1 MENINW
7 ICKAKTVN
15 NNIVWMCHK
24 KIKEHF
30 ESTSGVTLLG
40 TTSFYEGPINITL
53 GTANFGPS
61 SDLCKDTTGY
71 YKMAEY
77 NFQPDWKHPSYNT
90 DTFKG
95 LNGKMYCDGPEY
107 TGEWDGLYFC
117 GTGIAPYFLG
127 FCAIDNN
134 GKNFMSAIQD
144 FAKYQEFSG
153 AFSVIIRD
161 KNAPGNYYLFPRVA
175 FDCNPLIPHC
185 RIYNTTIEFQ
195 AISRYR
201 MGYPGIMDIFG
212 FESETSF
219 NGQSGGNPPPKG
231 SGGVIYEVFVKP
243 FTRPTFPFI
252 PEAKTSNF
260 SPLASDLQA
269 RTILWYDAADPN
281 GDGSNIPDNT
291 PLKKWVD
298 KSPNK
303 LNLVRAPVCPYDD
316 SKLNLDM
323 NDGEYTAN
331 RGDFDAQGNIVH
343 KWKNRLPR
351 LKASFKNGLSVIRF
365 NGNNGFTRPYGSGPC
380 ADANWNKFYPS
391 GVGQIKDQ
399 GSLKGHSIFIVSFQT
414 EYGPN
419 DSCIFGLGD
428 CRIGSSQHVP
438 AIIGFGRSSLTG
450 DAASYMVDNYNILNK
465 WVITSVIKFKSS
477 NKPSHKI
484 FANGTQVN
492 QNWNIGNHANYDP
505 TTRPDLW
512 DFSYIRR
519 WDDGLSIG
527 CAGANPNAYQGFSGD
542 IAEVICFPEELNDA
556 DRVRVETYL
565 AEKWNL
571 KSAMNI
577 PLPGTLGA
585 ALGAGAGSGA
595 GAGPS
600 SEPTNAVQLFPTT
613 NFANKEATISSFC
626 IGYVPSRNER
636 PFQMAYSPDGL
647 TNWQV
652 SPSSDKFGNQFM
664 GCAYNGSMW
673 IACTQNNPSK
683 CGMLSSTDGINW
695 NPISSNG
702 LAYSLPKEYNAFGI
716 CYGNGLWVVRA
727 TGGTYVSKD
736 GISFSRGR
744 REYNFNC
751 VVYLNGIFLAG
762 DNAQILMSTDGKKFT
777 PVGVLEGQHR
787 SYSSTIDIVFFNNM
801 YIAGYV
807 FTGNQGADNIIY
819 TSTDMKTWSIQS
831 SATKLLDIQTYGNGV
846 YSFCTNG
853 KVVVAGLANINKHA
867 IIYSTDGI
875 NWQKTNS
882 DSFGCTYCGSIT
894 WTGKYFVAH
903 MFLQQA
909 FRQDENFKTVYSADG
924 ITWNNSPDA
933 LAFNP
938 SGFIFSASQNM
949 KPYGSGK
956 VNNTFGVGKYS
967 GSKLQSISPKSL
979 QSIKVPSGM
988 QALLYQNGDFT
999 GLGVSIT
1006 ADTPDLSTIADRKNN
1021 GFKWNNQMQSMIV
1034 QTHTPLPKN
1043 LSGTIPK
1050 LMLIS
1055 PDPNS
1060 FLSIVAGAKLTR
1072 IDGDDYLFVDPNNP
1086 DNTFWYNAADLYVSA

>member
-15 NNIVWMCHK
+15 NNIVWMCHPR
-24 KIKEHF
+24 IKEHF
-30 ESTSGVTLLG
+30 ESTSGVTLQG
-40 TTSFYEGPINITL
+40 TTSFYEGPVNITL

-61 SDLCKDTTGY
+61 SDFCKDTTGY

-77 NFQPDWKHPSYNT
+77 NFQPDWAHPGYNT
-90 DTFKG
+90 DTLKG
-95 LNGKMYCDGPEY
+95 ITGKMWIDGPQPN
-107 TGEWDGLYFC
+107 GQWGGLDFC
-117 GTGIAPYFLG
+117 GSAVEGVGWGVF
-127 FCAIDNN
+127 FNSIDNN
-134 GKNFMSAIQD
+134 GKNFMSAVQD
-144 FAKYQEFSG
+144 FTKYQEFSA

-161 KNAPGNYYLFPRVA
+161 KNTPTNYYLMPRVK
-175 FDCNPLIPHC
+175 FNCNPLVPAVSIQNTTFEQQAYKYG
-185 RIYNTTIEFQ
+185 INYNTAF
-195 AISRYR
+195 
-201 MGYPGIMDIFG
+201 MDVFG
-212 FESETSF
+212 FPSETSF

-231 SGGVIYEVFVKP
+231 GSTVYEVFVKP
-243 FTRPTFPFI
+243 FTRPTFPFT

-260 SPLASDLQA
+260 SPLPSDLQA
-269 RTILWYDAADPN
+269 KTILWYDAADPN
-281 GDGSNIPDNT
+281 GDGSTLPDDT

-323 NDGEYTAN
+323 NDGEYTAD

-351 LKASFKNGLSVIRF
+351 LKSSFKNGLSVIRF

-380 ADANWNKFYPS
+380 ADENWNKFYPS

-399 GSLKGHSIFIVSFQT
+399 GSLKGHSIFILSYQT
-414 EYGPN
+414 EYGPE
-419 DSCIFGLGD
+419 DGVLFSVGD
-428 CRIGSSQHVP
+428 CRIGSSKDVP
-438 AIIGFGRSSLTG
+438 AIVGFGRSSLTQ
-450 DAASYMVDNYNILNK
+450 DAARYLVDNYNIFNK
-465 WVITSVIKFKSS
+465 WVITSVVKFKSS
-477 NKPSHKI
+477 QKPSHKI
-484 FANGTQVN
+484 FVNGTQVN
-492 QNWNIGNHANYDP
+492 QNWAFQNYDP
-505 TTRPDLW
+505 TNRPDLW

-542 IAEVICFPEELNDA
+542 IAEVICFPEELTD
-556 DRVRVETYL
+556 DERVKVETYL
-565 AEKWNL
+565 AQKWNL
-571 KSAMNI
+571 TSSMNI
-577 PLPGTLGA
+577 PLPGA
-585 ALGAGAGSGA
+585 PAPGAGTGSGA
-595 GAGPS
+595 GSS

-613 NFANKEATISSFC
+613 NFATSEATISSFC
-626 IGYVPSRNER
+626 VGYVPPRNGQ
-636 PFQMAYSPDGL
+636 PHQMAYSADGL
-647 TNWQV
+647 TNWKI
-652 SPSSDKFGNQFM
+652 SPSSSQFGNQFM

-695 NPISSNG
+695 SPIPTNG
-702 LAYSLPKEYNAFGI
+702 LAYGLPKEYNAFGI
-716 CYGNGLWVVRA
+716 CYGNGLWVARA
-727 TGGTYVSKD
+727 TGGTYVSSD
-736 GISFSRGR
+736 GINFSRGR

-762 DNAQILMSTDGKKFT
+762 DNSQISMSTDGKKFT

-807 FTGNQGADNIIY
+807 FTGNQGADNFIY
-819 TSTDMKTWSIQS
+819 TSTDLKTWSIQS

-846 YSFCTNG
+846 YSLCTNG

-867 IIYSTDGI
+867 IIYSTDGT

-894 WTGKYFVAH
+894 WTGQYFVAH

-909 FRQDENFKTVYSADG
+909 FRQDENFKTVYSQDG

-938 SGFIFSASQNM
+938 AGFLFSASQNM

-1006 ADTPDLSTIADRKNN
+1006 ADTPDLSTVTDRKNN

-1086 DNTFWYNAADLYVSA
+1086 DNTFWYNAADLYASA